1 MTPSDR
7 KRGKEVT
14 HLFFGS
20 YKKFSRRHSPRN
32 ISVKSFYSK
41 SCVIVSYF
49 MWTPSLL
56 LTHRF
61 ICLWKLS
68 TIAMKRNYKTC
79 FAVLCGTRAHI
90 GPRSP
95 LFYVYIHTF
104 RHPHTPNRASLTQWS
119 ALCRRHYLHNT
130 QQTQLTSMHAFNGT
144 GIRDPNNQKAVDLR
158 VRPQGHRDRLRV
170 YV

>member
-20 YKKFSRRHSPRN
+20 CKKYSRRHSPRN
-32 ISVKSFYSK
+32 ISVKSFYFK

-61 ICLWKLS
+61 ICFWKLS
-68 TIAMKRNYKTC
+68 TIAMTCCCSLRRCSPHWAQVASFLCLDHTHLDTDTHQTGLLYTSDQLYADATTYTTHNKPNWQAYMPSTGLESGIPAIKR
-79 FAVLCGTRAHI
+79 L
-90 GPRSP
+90 
-95 LFYVYIHTF
+95 
-104 RHPHTPNRASLTQWS
+104 
-119 ALCRRHYLHNT
+119 
-130 QQTQLTSMHAFNGT
+130 
-144 GIRDPNNQKAVDLR
+144 
-158 VRPQGHRDRLRV
+158 
-170 YV
+170 